1 MSSKDTKSRILD
13 QAERLFAEHGF
24 RNTSLRTLTER
35 AKVNLA
41 AVNYHFNSKE
51 GLLQAVLARRLQ
63 PLNQRRQQRIDQVLA
78 EAHLKQEKPSVL
90 DLVSAFVIP
99 TLEFGASSRG
109 AGHFLR
115 LIGRTWN
122 EPDEKVRSAV
132 FEQIGPLIS
141 NFAAALGM
149 ALPQLPENILR
160 LRLMFLLS
168 SLGYIMSSGNSSP
181 LLQDTGTEHPD
192 QQLTTREF
200 MKFILAG
207 LEAPL

>member
-1 MSSKDTKSRILD
+1 MSNKDTKTRILD
-13 QAERLFAEHGF
+13 QAERLFAEQGF

-35 AKVNLA
+35 ARVNLA
-41 AVNYHFNSKE
+41 AVNYHFDSKD
-51 GLLQAVLARRLQ
+51 GLLQAVLERRLR
-63 PLNQRRQQRIDQVLA
+63 PLNQLRQQRIDEVLA
-78 EAHLKQEKPSVL
+78 EAHLRQEQPSVR

-109 AGHFLR
+109 AGHFLQ

-132 FEQIGPLIS
+132 LEQVRPLIS
-141 NFAAALGM
+141 NFSAALGM

-168 SLGYIMSSGNSSP
+168 SLGYIMSSGSNSP
-181 LLQDTGTEHPD
+181 PLQDTGTDQPD
-192 QQLTTREF
+192 KQLTTREF